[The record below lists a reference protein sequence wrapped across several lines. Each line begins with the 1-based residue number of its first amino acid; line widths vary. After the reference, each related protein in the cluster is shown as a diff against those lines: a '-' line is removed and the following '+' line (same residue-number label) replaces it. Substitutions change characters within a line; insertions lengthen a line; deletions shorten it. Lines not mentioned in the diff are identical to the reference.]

1 MATITMT
8 SKGQITLPAA
18 TRARLRLVQG
28 GKFEVEETPDGK
40 VVLTPQPERKK
51 TGDIRALRGFLKY
64 DGPPVSIEDMNR
76 AILEGASRRFRE
88 SVE

>member
-1 MATITMT
+1 MSTVTMT

-18 TRARLRLVQG
+18 TRAKLKLVKGAQMD
-28 GKFEVEETPDGK
+28 VEETDDGR
-40 VVLTPQPERKK
+40 VILTPKPKK
-51 TGDIRALRGFLKY
+51 TGDIRRLRGILKY

-76 AILEGASRRFRE
+76 TIKEAASRRFRD